1 MSERITVPT
10 SDGPMPAHLWRPGSG
25 SGPGLLLVQEIF
37 GVSGYIRQRGE
48 DLAALGYVVLAPE
61 LFWRLG
67 VSEVPA
73 GPDMLQEGMG
83 LAGRFDWEKGVAD
96 AVAALAAL
104 RDLPEVTG
112 PAGAIGF
119 CFGGGMAF
127 NVAAVDDPAVLVS
140 YYGSALPGLLDLAPQ
155 VTCPSLHHFGL
166 DDAYIGG
173 STLAAITDAVTPLG
187 AVVETYEGADHAFD
201 NPDFVNFHRP
211 ASGQAWE
218 RTVTFLGEHLRTP

>member
-10 SDGPMPAHLWRPGSG
+10 SDGPMPAQLWRPESG

-37 GVSGYIRQRGE
+37 GVSGYIRQRAE

-83 LAGRFDWEKGVAD
+83 LAGRFDWEKGVTD
-96 AVAALAAL
+96 SVSALSAL

-112 PAGAIGF
+112 EVGVIGF
-119 CFGGGMAF
+119 CFGGGMGF

-166 DDAYIGG
+166 EDAYIGG
-173 STLAAITDAVTPLG
+173 STLSAITDAITPQG

-201 NPDFVNFHRP
+201 NPDFVNFHGP
-211 ASGQAWE
+211 ASGTAWE
-218 RTVTFLGEHLRTP
+218 RTTTFLAEHLPTG

>member
-10 SDGPMPAHLWRPGSG
+10 SDGPMPAHLWRPESG
-25 SGPGLLLVQEIF
+25 SGPGLLLLQEIF
-37 GVSGYIRQRGE
+37 GVSAYIRQRAE
-48 DLAALGYVVLAPE
+48 DLAGLGYVVIAPE
-61 LFWRLG
+61 LYWRLG

-96 AVAALAAL
+96 SVSALSAL
-104 RDLPEVTG
+104 RDRPEVTG
-112 PAGAIGF
+112 GVGVIGF
-119 CFGGGMAF
+119 CFGGGMGF
-127 NVAAVDDPAVLVS
+127 NVSAVDDPAVLVS

-155 VTCPSLHHFGL
+155 VTCPSMHHFGL

-173 STLAAITDAVTPLG
+173 STLSAITDAVTPQG

-201 NPDFVNFHRP
+201 NADFVNFHGP
-211 ASGQAWE
+211 ASSTAWE
-218 RTVTFLGEHLRTP
+218 RTATFLAEHLPTG